1 MILSARQNGFLISF
15 PDTFFSKAISKKYEK
30 YYNSLIMPYETI
42 EDFMSSTIQSVTFNG
57 FTVPMVTQVR
67 PLGKMQEFHS
77 AKPIAEMFDRK
88 FTIKFKLS
96 DAYLN
101 YFIFL
106 DNALNYL
113 DQGNLEP
120 ANLRRSLSGTG
131 KPFVVDPQGIT
142 MDPIRLTLL
151 NNEGYAVSSI
161 VFNHPILSGMTQ
173 ISLSYN
179 ENAPKFNTFDV
190 SFQFYNFDIA
200 LDFGEGLNYIG

>member
-42 EDFMSSTIQSVTFNG
+42 EDFMASTIQSVTFNG
-57 FTVPMVTQVR
+57 FTVPMVSQTR
-67 PLGKMQEFHS
+67 PLGKIQEFHS
-77 AKPIAEMFDRK
+77 AKPIAEMFERK

-120 ANLRRSLSGTG
+120 TNLRRSLSGVG
-131 KPFVVDPQGIT
+131 KPSVVDPQGIT
-142 MDPIRLTLL
+142 LDPIRLTLL

-161 VFNHPILSGMTQ
+161 VFNHPILSGMTN

-179 ENAPKFNTFDV
+179 ENAPKFNTFEV

>member
-1 MILSARQNGFLISF
+1 
-15 PDTFFSKAISKKYEK
+15 
-30 YYNSLIMPYETI
+30 MPYETI

-67 PLGKMQEFHS
+67 PLGKIQEFHS
-77 AKPIAEMFDRK
+77 AKPIAEMFERK

-120 ANLRRSLSGTG
+120 TNLRKSLSGTG

-161 VFNHPILSGMTQ
+161 VFNHPILAGMTQ

-179 ENAPKFNTFDV
+179 ETAPKFNTFDV
-190 SFQFYNFDIA
+190 TFQFYNFDIA

>member
-42 EDFMSSTIQSVTFNG
+42 EDFMASTIQSVTFNG
-57 FTVPMVTQVR
+57 FIVPMVSQVR

-77 AKPIAEMFDRK
+77 AKPIAEMFERK

-120 ANLRRSLSGTG
+120 TNLRRSLSGAG
-131 KPFVVDPQGIT
+131 KPSVVDPQGIT
-142 MDPIRLTLL
+142 LDPIRLTLL

-161 VFNHPILSGMTQ
+161 VFNHPILSGMTN

-179 ENAPKFNTFDV
+179 ENAPKFNSFEV

>member
-42 EDFMSSTIQSVTFNG
+42 EDFMASTIQSVTFNG
-57 FTVPMVTQVR
+57 FTVPMVSQVR

-77 AKPIAEMFDRK
+77 AKPIAEMFERK

-120 ANLRRSLSGTG
+120 TNLRRSLSGVG
-131 KPFVVDPQGIT
+131 KPSVVDPQGIT
-142 MDPIRLTLL
+142 LDPIRLTLL

-161 VFNHPILSGMTQ
+161 VFNHPILSGMTN

-179 ENAPKFNTFDV
+179 ENAPKFNAFEV

>member
-15 PDTFFSKAISKKYEK
+15 PETFFSKEISKKYEK

-42 EDFMSSTIQSVTFNG
+42 EDFMASTIQSVTFNG
-57 FTVPMVTQVR
+57 FTVPMVSQVR

-77 AKPIAEMFDRK
+77 AKPIADMFERK

-113 DQGNLEP
+113 SQGNVEP
-120 ANLRRSLSGTG
+120 ANLRKSLSGVGVPT
-131 KPFVVDPQGIT
+131 VADPQGLT
-142 MDPIRLTLL
+142 LDPIRLTLL
-151 NNEGYAVSSI
+151 NNEGYAVSSV
-161 VFNHPILSGMTQ
+161 VFNHPILTGLTQ

-190 SFQFYNFDIA
+190 TFQFYNFDIA

>member
-15 PDTFFSKAISKKYEK
+15 PDTFFSKEIGKKYEK

-42 EDFMSSTIQSVTFNG
+42 EDFMASTIQSVTFNG
-57 FTVPMVTQVR
+57 FTVPMVSQVR

-77 AKPIAEMFDRK
+77 AKPIAEMFERK

-120 ANLRRSLSGTG
+120 TNLRRSLGAVG
-131 KPFVVDPQGIT
+131 KPSVLDPQGIT

-179 ENAPKFNTFDV
+179 ENAPKFNTFEV

>member
-1 MILSARQNGFLISF
+1 
-15 PDTFFSKAISKKYEK
+15 
-30 YYNSLIMPYETI
+30 MPYETI
-42 EDFMSSTIQSVTFNG
+42 EDFMASTIQSVTFNG
-57 FTVPMVTQVR
+57 FTVPMVSQVR

-77 AKPIAEMFDRK
+77 AKPIAEMFERK

-120 ANLRRSLSGTG
+120 TNLRRSLSGLG
-131 KPFVVDPQGIT
+131 KPSVVDPQGIT

-151 NNEGYAVSSI
+151 NNEGYAVSSV
-161 VFNHPILSGMTQ
+161 VFNHPILAGMTQ
-173 ISLSYN
+173 IALSYN

-190 SFQFYNFDIA
+190 TFQFYNFDIA

>member
-57 FTVPMVTQVR
+57 FTVPMVSQVR

-120 ANLRRSLSGTG
+120 TNLRRSLSGTG

>member
-42 EDFMSSTIQSVTFNG
+42 EDFMASTIQSVTFNG
-57 FTVPMVTQVR
+57 FTVPMVSQVR

-77 AKPIAEMFDRK
+77 AKPIAEMFERK

-120 ANLRRSLSGTG
+120 TNLRRSLSGVG
-131 KPFVVDPQGIT
+131 KPSVVDPQGIT
-142 MDPIRLTLL
+142 LDPIRLTLL

-161 VFNHPILSGMTQ
+161 VFNHPILSGMTN

-179 ENAPKFNTFDV
+179 ENAPKFNTFEV

>member
-15 PDTFFSKAISKKYEK
+15 PETFFSKAISKKYEK

-42 EDFMSSTIQSVTFNG
+42 EDFMSSTVQSVTFNG
-57 FTVPMVTQVR
+57 FTVPLVQQTR
-67 PLGKMQEFHS
+67 TLGKVQDFKS
-77 AKPIAEMFDRK
+77 AKPIADMFERK

-120 ANLRRSLSGTG
+120 DNLRRSLNGVG
-131 KPFVVDPQGIT
+131 KPFVVDPQGLT
-142 MDPIRLTLL
+142 LDPIRLTLL

-161 VFNHPILSGMTQ
+161 VFNEPILTGMTQ

-179 ENAPKFNTFDV
+179 ETAPKFNSFDV

>member
-15 PDTFFSKAISKKYEK
+15 PETFFSKEISKKYEK

-42 EDFMSSTIQSVTFNG
+42 EDFMASTIQSVTFNG
-57 FTVPMVTQVR
+57 FTVPMVSQVR

-77 AKPIAEMFDRK
+77 AKPIAEMFERK

-120 ANLRRSLSGTG
+120 TNLRRSLNGIG
-131 KPFVVDPQGIT
+131 KPSVVDPQGIT

-179 ENAPKFNTFDV
+179 ENAPKFNTFEV

>member
-42 EDFMSSTIQSVTFNG
+42 EDFMASTIQSVTFNG
-57 FTVPMVTQVR
+57 FTVPMVSQVR

-77 AKPIAEMFDRK
+77 AKPIAEMFERK

-120 ANLRRSLSGTG
+120 TNLRRSLSGVG
-131 KPFVVDPQGIT
+131 KQSVVDPQGIT
-142 MDPIRLTLL
+142 LDPIRLTLL

-161 VFNHPILSGMTQ
+161 VFNHPILSGMTN

-179 ENAPKFNTFDV
+179 ENAPKFNTFEV

>member
-15 PDTFFSKAISKKYEK
+15 PETFFSKAISKKYEK

-42 EDFMSSTIQSVTFNG
+42 EDFMASTIQSVTFNG
-57 FTVPMVTQVR
+57 FTVPMVSQVR

-77 AKPIAEMFDRK
+77 AKPIAEMFERK

-120 ANLRRSLSGTG
+120 TNLRRSLSGVG
-131 KPFVVDPQGIT
+131 KPSVVDPQGIT
-142 MDPIRLTLL
+142 LDPIRLTLL

-161 VFNHPILSGMTQ
+161 VFNHPILSGMTN

-179 ENAPKFNTFDV
+179 ENAPKFNTFEV